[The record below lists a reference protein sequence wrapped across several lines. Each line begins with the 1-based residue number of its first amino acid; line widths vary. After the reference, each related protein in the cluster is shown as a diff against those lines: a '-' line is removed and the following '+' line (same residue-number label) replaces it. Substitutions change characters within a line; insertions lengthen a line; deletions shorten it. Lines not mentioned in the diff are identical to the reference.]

1 MLSLSGAGSFSGKHT
16 RHEKSKTEKGEMPI
30 KSVLMTCEQMGLD
43 PAQDLLRNSGSHLSE
58 LPLGR
63 WNKPGHL
70 STDSNPRT
78 VPRGLTYPTLQAV
91 PVCSPA
97 CARGTRKDPGRE
109 IKWGPSPQASELR
122 VGRRS
127 REALAASA
135 PAVAQLPAQYV

>member
-1 MLSLSGAGSFSGKHT
+1 MSGAGSFSGKHT
-16 RHEKSKTEKGEMPI
+16 RHEKNKTEKGEMPI
-30 KSVLMTCEQMGLD
+30 KSMLMTCEQMGLD

-78 VPRGLTYPTLQAV
+78 VPRGLTYPTF
-91 PVCSPA
+91 PGCA
-97 CARGTRKDPGRE
+97 CVQPSMCTWYQERPRQRNQVGT
-109 IKWGPSPQASELR
+109 SPQASELR

>member
-1 MLSLSGAGSFSGKHT
+1 MSGAGSFSGKHT

-30 KSVLMTCEQMGLD
+30 KSMLMTCEQMGLD

-78 VPRGLTYPTLQAV
+78 VPRGLTYPTF
-91 PVCSPA
+91 PGCA
-97 CARGTRKDPGRE
+97 CVQPSMCTWYQERPRQRNQVGT
-109 IKWGPSPQASELR
+109 SPQASELR

-135 PAVAQLPAQYV
+135 PAVAQLPAQCV